1 MSVIQISK
9 IQVRRGRK
17 SDVGTVPQLSSA
29 EFAWAVDT
37 QELYIGNGSVAEGA
51 PYVGNTKILTE
62 HDNLLELTSGYQ
74 FASTDPVIT
83 RSVTRSLQ
91 SKLDET
97 VSVVDYGAVPDGST
111 DCTLAF
117 EAAFADLFKSVETTY
132 RKVLL
137 VPNGR
142 YSFNLPNRP
151 LRIPSWAT
159 IHGENIKETVLD
171 VGNSGIEFVS
181 TNGTLPGNFSDSDFP
196 NNIKISN
203 LTIEHG
209 DGQTEITASKNCEF
223 EKVKWVSDY
232 ETGDTVF
239 EEENANGVYLLP
251 IVSLGGKI
259 TVSGSGVDATIEVEF
274 TNVNQTY
281 QLILSSLIGI
291 LNEDTVFQTTFIA
304 SAVGTSLK
312 VTMVDE
318 AGLSSTIAS
327 NLTIIVQ
334 EDNLDDTPTTVAPIL
349 TEYRDGSQNVQ
360 SSVYWD
366 NQSFSTRTTEIVF
379 RTCEFENV
387 RLGTECQQSAIFD
400 TEVQFIN
407 CRFFDCD
414 TGIYIGGIPPS
425 GQLGSQGNLWS
436 INDCDFIEIYT
447 HAFWSTFGI
456 GTKFSRTNFKN
467 CGIGGG
473 TIQFPRLSIVKFGEK
488 FNNVLV
494 DCSSTRH
501 QDSSIV
507 TTENPATAAIVEFEN
522 TSQTVLIDKN
532 YASIFLNENISDII
546 LSTLPIAN
554 KFIELDYFLILG
566 SHSRKGKLTIAVGA
580 ANNTANT
587 GLYDEYTYSSISP
600 SAPGGALMTNFEF
613 GVTVETLNSIP
624 TLALRYRNPI
634 DTGSLGTISYSI
646 TYGG

>member
-17 SDVGTVPQLSSA
+17 GDVGSVPQLSSA

-37 QELYIGNGSVAEGA
+37 QELYIGNGSVSEGA

-74 FASTDPVIT
+74 FASTDLIIT

-181 TNGTLPGNFSDSDFP
+181 TAGTEPGNFSDSDFP

-203 LTIEHG
+203 LTIDHG
-209 DGQTEITASKNCEF
+209 DGQTEITASRNCEF
-223 EKVKWVSDY
+223 EKVRWTSDY
-232 ETGDTVF
+232 QTGDTVF

-259 TVSGSGVDATIEVEF
+259 TVSGPGVDDTIEIEF
-274 TNVNQTY
+274 TEVNQTY

-291 LNEDTVFQTTFIA
+291 LNEDDIFQTTFIA

-312 VTMVDE
+312 VTMISED
-318 AGLSSTIAS
+318 GLASAISS
-327 NLTIIVQ
+327 NLTIVVQ
-334 EDNLDDTPTTVAPIL
+334 TDNLDDSPETVAPIL
-349 TEYRDGSQNVQ
+349 TEYQDGSQNVQ

-366 NQSFSTRTTEIVF
+366 NLSFSTRTTDIAF
-379 RTCEFENV
+379 KACEFENV
-387 RLGTECQQSAIFD
+387 RLGTECQQSAIFS
-400 TEVQFIN
+400 TQVQFVN

-425 GQLGSQGNLWS
+425 GQLGSQGNLWN
-436 INDCDFIEIYT
+436 ITDCVFEEIYT

-473 TIQFPRLSIVKFGEK
+473 TIQFPRSSIVKFGENL
-488 FNNVLV
+488 NNVLAN
-494 DCSSTRH
+494 CSSTRH

-522 TSQTVLIDKN
+522 TSKAELVDKN

-566 SHSRKGKLTIAVGA
+566 SHSRKGTLTIAIGA
-580 ANNTANT
+580 ANNTANV

-613 GVTVETLNSIP
+613 GATVETLNSIS
-624 TLALRYRNPI
+624 TIALRYRNPI

>member
-1 MSVIQISK
+1 MAVVQISK

-17 SDVGTVPQLSSA
+17 GDVGSVPQLSSA

-37 QELYIGNGSVAEGA
+37 QELYIGNGSVSEGA

-74 FASTDPVIT
+74 FASTDPIIT

-142 YSFNLPNRP
+142 YAFNLPNRP

-159 IHGENIKETVLD
+159 IHGENQKETVLD
-171 VGNSGIEFVS
+171 IGNSGIEFVS
-181 TNGTLPGNFSDSDFP
+181 TEGTLPGDFSDSDFP

-203 LTIEHG
+203 LTIDHG
-209 DGQTEITASKNCEF
+209 DGQTEITASRNCEF
-223 EKVKWVSDY
+223 EKVRWLSDY
-232 ETGDTVF
+232 QTGDTVF

-259 TVSGSGVDATIEVEF
+259 TVSGSGVTAPIEVEF
-274 TNVNQTY
+274 NDVGQTY
-281 QLILSSLIGI
+281 QIILDSLINI
-291 LNEDTVFQTTFIA
+291 LNEDNVFQITFIA
-304 SAVGTSLK
+304 SAVSTSLK
-312 VTMVDE
+312 ITMISED
-318 AGLSSTIAS
+318 GLSSSISS
-327 NLTIIVQ
+327 NLTIVVQ
-334 EDNLDDTPTTVAPIL
+334 RDNLDDSPATVAPIL

-366 NQSFSTRTTEIVF
+366 NLSFSTRTTDIVF
-379 RTCEFENV
+379 RACEFENV
-387 RLGTECQQSAIFD
+387 RLGTECQQSTIFD
-400 TEVQFIN
+400 TRVQFVN

-425 GQLGSQGNLWS
+425 GQLGSQGNLWT
-436 INDCDFIEIYT
+436 IDDCDFIEIHT

-473 TIQFPRLSIVKFGEK
+473 TIQFPRSAIVKFGEK

-522 TSQTVLIDKN
+522 TSQAVLVDKN

-566 SHSRKGKLTIAVGA
+566 SHSRKGKLTIAIGA

-587 GLYDEYTYSSISP
+587 GLYDDYTYSSISP

-613 GVTVETLNSIP
+613 GATIETLNSIP

>member
-17 SDVGTVPQLSSA
+17 GDVGSVPQLSSA

-37 QELYIGNGSVAEGA
+37 QELYIGNGSVSEGA

-74 FASTDPVIT
+74 FASTDLIIT

-181 TNGTLPGNFSDSDFP
+181 TLGTLPGNFSDSDFP

-203 LTIEHG
+203 LTIDHG
-209 DGQTEITASKNCEF
+209 DGQTEITASRNCEF
-223 EKVKWVSDY
+223 EKVKWTSDY
-232 ETGDTVF
+232 QTGDTVF

-251 IVSLGGKI
+251 IVSLGGNI
-259 TVSGSGVDATIEVEF
+259 TVSGSGVDATIVVEF
-274 TNVNQTY
+274 NDVGQTY
-281 QLILSSLIGI
+281 QVILDSLINI
-291 LNEDTVFQTTFIA
+291 LNEDDVFQTTFIA

-312 VTMVDE
+312 ITMIDE
-318 AGLSSTIAS
+318 DGSSSSIS
-327 NLTIIVQ
+327 SSLTIVVQ
-334 EDNLDDTPTTVAPIL
+334 IDNLDDSPTTVAPIL
-349 TEYRDGSQNVQ
+349 TEYQDGSQNVQ

-387 RLGTECQQSAIFD
+387 RLGTECQQSAIFN

-425 GQLGSQGNLWS
+425 GQLGSQGNLWI
-436 INDCDFIEIYT
+436 INDCVFEEIYT
-447 HAFWSTFGI
+447 HSFWSTYGI

-473 TIQFPRLSIVKFGEK
+473 TIQFPRSSIVKFGEK
-488 FNNVLV
+488 LNNVLV

-507 TTENPATAAIVEFEN
+507 TDENPATAAIVEFEN
-522 TSQTVLIDKN
+522 TSHAALVDKN

-554 KFIELDYFLILG
+554 RFIELDYFLILG

-587 GLYDEYTYSSISP
+587 GLYDEYIYSSTSP

-613 GVTVETLNSIP
+613 GVTVETLNLIP
-624 TLALRYRNPI
+624 TIALRYRNPI

>member
-17 SDVGTVPQLSSA
+17 GDVGSVPQLSSA

-37 QELYIGNGSVAEGA
+37 QELYIGNGSITEGA

-62 HDNLLELTSGYQ
+62 HDNLLELISGYQ
-74 FASTDPVIT
+74 FASTDSIIT
-83 RSVTRSLQ
+83 RSVARSLQ

-97 VSVVDYGAVPDGST
+97 VSVADYGAVPDGST

-159 IHGENIKETVLD
+159 IHGENQKETVLD

-181 TNGTLPGNFSDSDFP
+181 TAGTEPGDFSDSDFP

-203 LTIEHG
+203 LTIDHG
-209 DGQTEITASKNCEF
+209 AGQTEITASRNCEF
-223 EKVKWVSDY
+223 EKVKWMSNY
-232 ETGDTVF
+232 QTGDTVF

-259 TVSGSGVDATIEVEF
+259 TVSGPGVDATIEVEF
-274 TNVNQTY
+274 NDAGQTY
-281 QLILSSLIGI
+281 QVILSSLIGI
-291 LNEDTVFQTTFIA
+291 LNEDDVFKTIFVA

-312 VTMVDE
+312 VTSISKN
-318 AGLSSTIAS
+318 ALSSTIAS
-327 NLTIIVQ
+327 SLTIVVQ
-334 EDNLDDTPTTVAPIL
+334 EDNLDDTPTTVLPNL
-349 TEYRDGSQNVQ
+349 TEYQDGSQNVQ

-366 NQSFSTRTTEIVF
+366 NQSFSTRTSEIVF
-379 RTCEFENV
+379 RACEFENV
-387 RLGTECQQSAIFD
+387 RLGTECQQSEIFD
-400 TEVQFIN
+400 TEVRFVN
-407 CRFFDCD
+407 CKFFDCD

-425 GQLGSQGNLWS
+425 GQLGSQGNLWT
-436 INDCDFIEIYT
+436 IDDCDFEEIYSY
-447 HAFWSTFGI
+447 AFWSTFGI

-473 TIQFPRLSIVKFGEK
+473 TIQFPRSSIVKFGEIV
-488 FNNVLV
+488 NNILI

-522 TSQTVLIDKN
+522 ASHAVLIDKN

-546 LSTLPIAN
+546 LSTLPLAN
-554 KFIELDYFLILG
+554 RFIELDYFLILG
-566 SHSRKGKLTIAVGA
+566 AHSRKGKLTIVIGA
-580 ANNTANT
+580 ANNTANV
-587 GLYDEYTYSSISP
+587 GVYDEYTYSSISP

-624 TLALRYRNPI
+624 TVALRYRNPI
-634 DTGSLGTISYSI
+634 DTGSIGSISYSI

>member
-17 SDVGTVPQLSSA
+17 GDVGSVPQLSSA

-74 FASTDPVIT
+74 FASTDPIIT

-171 VGNSGIEFVS
+171 IGNSGIEFVS
-181 TNGTLPGNFSDSDFP
+181 TAGTEPGNFSDSDFP

-203 LTIEHG
+203 LTIDHG
-209 DGQTEITASKNCEF
+209 DGQTEITASRNCEF
-223 EKVKWVSDY
+223 EKVRWTSDY
-232 ETGDTVF
+232 QTGDTVF

-251 IVSLGGKI
+251 IVSLGGNI
-259 TVSGSGVDATIEVEF
+259 EVSGTGVDDTIVVEF
-274 TNVNQTY
+274 NSTGQTY
-281 QLILSSLIGI
+281 QVILDSLINI
-291 LNEDTVFQTTFIA
+291 LNEDDVFQTTFIA
-304 SAVGTSLK
+304 SAAGTSLK
-312 VTMVDE
+312 VTMISED
-318 AGLSSTIAS
+318 GLSSSISS
-327 NLTIIVQ
+327 NLTIVVQ
-334 EDNLDDTPTTVAPIL
+334 RDNEDTNPATVLPIL
-349 TEYRDGSQNVQ
+349 TEYQDGSQNVQ

-366 NQSFSTRTTEIVF
+366 NVSFSTRTTDIAF
-379 RTCEFENV
+379 RACEFENV
-387 RLGTECQQSAIFD
+387 RLGTECQQSAIFN
-400 TEVQFIN
+400 TQVQFVN

-414 TGIYIGGIPPS
+414 TGIYIGGTPPS

-436 INDCDFIEIYT
+436 ISDCVFEEIHT

-456 GTKFSRTNFKN
+456 GTQFSRSNFKN

-473 TIQFPRLSIVKFGEK
+473 TIQFPRSPIVKFGEK

-507 TTENPATAAIVEFEN
+507 TDENPATAAIVEFEN
-522 TSQTVLIDKN
+522 ASHASLIDKN
-532 YASIFLNENISDII
+532 YASIFLNENITDII

-554 KFIELDYFLILG
+554 RFIELDYFLILG

-587 GLYDEYTYSSISP
+587 GLYDEYIYSSTSP

-613 GVTVETLNSIP
+613 GVTVETLNSTP
-624 TLALRYRNPI
+624 TIALRYRNPI

>member
-17 SDVGTVPQLSSA
+17 GDVGSVPQLSSA

-37 QELYIGNGSVAEGA
+37 QELYIGNGSVTEGA

-159 IHGENIKETVLD
+159 IHGENQKETVLD

-181 TNGTLPGNFSDSDFP
+181 TAGTLPGSFSDSDFP

-209 DGQTEITASKNCEF
+209 DGQTEITASRNCEF
-223 EKVKWVSDY
+223 EKVRWISDY
-232 ETGDTVF
+232 QTGDTVF

-274 TNVNQTY
+274 SEVGQTY
-281 QLILSSLIGI
+281 QLILTSLI
-291 LNEDTVFQTTFIA
+291 L
-304 SAVGTSLK
+304 SL
-312 VTMVDE
+312 
-318 AGLSSTIAS
+318 IH
-327 NLTIIVQ
+327 I
-334 EDNLDDTPTTVAPIL
+334 
-349 TEYRDGSQNVQ
+349 
-360 SSVYWD
+360 
-366 NQSFSTRTTEIVF
+366 
-379 RTCEFENV
+379 
-387 RLGTECQQSAIFD
+387 
-400 TEVQFIN
+400 
-407 CRFFDCD
+407 
-414 TGIYIGGIPPS
+414 
-425 GQLGSQGNLWS
+425 
-436 INDCDFIEIYT
+436 
-447 HAFWSTFGI
+447 
-456 GTKFSRTNFKN
+456 
-467 CGIGGG
+467 
-473 TIQFPRLSIVKFGEK
+473 
-488 FNNVLV
+488 
-494 DCSSTRH
+494 
-501 QDSSIV
+501 
-507 TTENPATAAIVEFEN
+507 
-522 TSQTVLIDKN
+522 
-532 YASIFLNENISDII
+532 
-546 LSTLPIAN
+546 
-554 KFIELDYFLILG
+554 
-566 SHSRKGKLTIAVGA
+566 
-580 ANNTANT
+580 
-587 GLYDEYTYSSISP
+587 
-600 SAPGGALMTNFEF
+600 
-613 GVTVETLNSIP
+613 
-624 TLALRYRNPI
+624 
-634 DTGSLGTISYSI
+634 
-646 TYGG
+646 